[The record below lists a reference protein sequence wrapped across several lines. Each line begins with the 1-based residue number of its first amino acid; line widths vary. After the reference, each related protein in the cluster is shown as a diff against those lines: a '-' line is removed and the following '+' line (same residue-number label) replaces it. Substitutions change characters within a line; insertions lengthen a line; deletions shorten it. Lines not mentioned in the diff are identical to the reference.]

1 MATWFFLRP
10 EAALWLQGGTV
21 TLLRILRLTRSDPS
35 KDFLSD
41 EFSVGFE
48 LYLKFLH
55 SPPSYDR
62 ITPTWGGASHP
73 FAMFYWG
80 HLGAGS
86 IHSLHPLPQGRDA
99 GQSWCLASTRSSV
112 LWAGLQDGCPWCLLC
127 LSSSLPKAFLH
138 GLRPAAQPERPE
150 GVFSRR
156 AFNLGE
162 TGIHW

>member
-48 LYLKFLH
+48 LHLKFLH

-86 IHSLHPLPQGRDA
+86 IHYPKGVTLGNLGVWPAHVPLSSGLVFRTVVHGVCSAFPLR
-99 GQSWCLASTRSSV
+99 CPRRFSTA
-112 LWAGLQDGCPWCLLC
+112 LGLQ
-127 LSSSLPKAFLH
+127 LSQKGRRACS
-138 GLRPAAQPERPE
+138 PE
-150 GVFSRR
+150 GPS
-156 AFNLGE
+156 
-162 TGIHW
+162 I